1 VPQFARIG
9 LLAAALASAA
19 SLARAGAQSAP
30 VPSQIE
36 RARTLF
42 LEKLGVAKS
51 FLGDDI
57 TNDILERLQDDAFHA
72 DDQPPAGMAAA
83 DWATTHSNVLRLDG
97 ELVDQVVNGG
107 ARPLGDIRGLHESF
121 VRSTR
126 DGTNQPIAVLVP
138 ATYDATKPA
147 PLIVALHGRP
157 QTESELLSN
166 AVIGRLAESAHA
178 IVIAPWG
185 RGNYDFG
192 EPAASEVY
200 EAVDAV
206 EHAFAIDPHRLYLV
220 GYSMGGFSVFKV
232 APLGCVRW
240 AGIMSIAGAIVNSA
254 SHTYLDR
261 CAKVK
266 LYVVNGGD
274 DDSIPPKF
282 GLQTAQYLASNGVPA
297 SFYQEPHGTHALRTL
312 ESILDRAW
320 SDMLAGAAHPVATV
334 RGPSG
339 NGLPGLTAPPGTV
352 HPY

>member
-1 VPQFARIG
+1 M
-9 LLAAALASAA
+9 LAVALVSAA
-19 SLARAGAQSAP
+19 GSARAGAQSAL
-30 VPSQIE
+30 VPQIE
-36 RARTLF
+36 RARTVF

-51 FLGDDI
+51 FLGDDL
-57 TNDILERLQDDAFHA
+57 TNDILERLGDDAFHA
-72 DDQPPAGMAAA
+72 ADQPPAGMPAA
-83 DWATTHSNVLRLDG
+83 DWAATHSNVLRLDG

-121 VRSTR
+121 VRSAR
-126 DGTNQPIAVLVP
+126 DGTNQPIAVFVP
-138 ATYDATKPA
+138 AAYDATRPA

-166 AVIGRLAESAHA
+166 VVIGRLAESAHA

-206 EHAFAIDPHRLYLV
+206 EHAFAVDPHRLYLV

-232 APLGCVRW
+232 APLGCGRW

-282 GLQTAQYLASNGVPA
+282 GLQTAQYLAGYGVPT

-320 SDMLAGAAHPVATV
+320 SDMLAGAVHPVASV

-352 HPY
+352 HRY